1 MSADDAPE
9 STLYADRDSINPR
22 AFAVR
27 HMIIE
32 EVKFRLRAG
41 APQREALERVARGVT
56 VDYDGASRGFVI
68 ALEGAEVR
76 RLPLDGLALYH
87 RGDSTNAVQERGLD
101 VRHWDSALERNRL
114 VIRALVDDMRQR
126 VAGAQA

>member
-1 MSADDAPE
+1 MNAEDAH
-9 STLYADRDSINPR
+9 LYADRDSINPR

-41 APQREALERVARGVT
+41 ALQRGALERVARGVT
-56 VDYDGASRGFVI
+56 VDYDSASRGFVI

-76 RLPLDGLALYH
+76 RLPLDSLALYH
-87 RGDSTNAVQERGLD
+87 RGDAASAVQERGAD
-101 VRHWDSALERNRL
+101 VRHWDSALERNRM
-114 VIRALVDDMRQR
+114 VIRGLVDEMRQR
-126 VAGAQA
+126 VAGVQA